1 MEITFLTCRLT
12 TTSYGSLWLTCL
24 AQVGVV
30 FAIPLYA
37 QYPVQIDLKGG
48 KAYGIDIIVRLTFA
62 SH

>member
-1 MEITFLTCRLT
+1 MANM
-12 TTSYGSLWLTCL
+12 

-30 FAIPLYA
+30 FAILLFA
-37 QYPVQIDLKGG
+37 QYPEQIDLKGG